1 MLLHPFVN
9 VFIPGHVR
17 KDFYMYRTCMFLKR
31 EWPEMEEETNLA
43 VKEKYLRNFHK
54 FLQIP

>member
-54 FLQIP
+54 F